1 MKKEELIKKI
11 EEIDISYDYED
22 TYYNLYNT
30 CIEYMNDSQD
40 FKLDYLSTDLLF
52 NMLTRGLENV
62 EDKDIMMI
70 NNERIKNKLEP
81 ITKGEMLDYLQS
93 LKDYLF

>member
-1 MKKEELIKKI
+1 MSSVSKSEMLVYFAKL
-11 EEIDISYDYED
+11 
-22 TYYNLYNT
+22 NN
-30 CIEYMNDSQD
+30 
-40 FKLDYLSTDLLF
+40 FKLDSLSTDLLF

-70 NNERIKNKLEP
+70 NNERIKNKLDP
-81 ITKGEMLDYLQS
+81 VTKGEMLDYLQS